1 MESKFGFPYL
11 TAQIQCLRIINNYW
25 LDVCITYWWQYIEFL
40 NSHLL
45 VKSSYWSHLFTYCFI
60 ELIQNKDKELL
71 MVTSLLVWEW
81 HPHIYETNWTLT
93 RLYTVL
99 WVLDL
104 RCQIHINQLWD
115 EIFTNNWDDA
125 PYESSPKVEASHNFL
140 VNKMD
145 ILEQNAFFRMKNFL
159 WSFVLCWNKATT
171 DSLHLKPITFVKINC
186 LLRKTMFCS

>member
-11 TAQIQCLRIINNYW
+11 TAQIQCLCIINNYW

-60 ELIQNKDKELL
+60 ELIQNTDKGLL

-115 EIFTNNWDDA
+115 EIFTINW
-125 PYESSPKVEASHNFL
+125 EAVLRWRPAITFWWIKCTFC
-140 VNKMD
+140 NKM
-145 ILEQNAFFRMKNFL
+145 LFFSNEKFFMEL
-159 WSFVLCWNKATT
+159 WFPL
-171 DSLHLKPITFVKINC
+171 
-186 LLRKTMFCS
+186 